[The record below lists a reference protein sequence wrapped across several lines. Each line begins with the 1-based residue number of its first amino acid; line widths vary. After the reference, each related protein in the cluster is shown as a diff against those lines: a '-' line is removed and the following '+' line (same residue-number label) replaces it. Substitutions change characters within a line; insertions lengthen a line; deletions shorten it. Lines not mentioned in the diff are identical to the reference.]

1 MKLVIDEVG
10 YEEIKVKYYKMMIEY
25 YTSERNVWEICQS
38 YYKIF
43 DTTTTKEDESFAR
56 NSLESCIVYL
66 FLSKHDKQQNDFL
79 EVYYIF
85 LLVLLYI

>member
-1 MKLVIDEVG
+1 
-10 YEEIKVKYYKMMIEY
+10 MMIEY
-25 YTSERNVWEICQS
+25 YTSEKNVWEICQS

-43 DTTTTKEDESFAR
+43 DTTITKEDESFAR

-79 EVYYIF
+79 EVNLLYYIILF
-85 LLVLLYI
+85 